1 MPYQIYFLD
10 CHDFI
15 QIFCRR
21 FQEDC
26 SYYLPFHQPVVNIQN
41 SSSPGGYF
49 WKLLTKKSLKKML
62 FESTNLANLTRN
74 GFRWSSPYSCICWQW
89 SADKG
94 MSCMLHDPPWSSW
107 YHHGRVN
114 HGLIL
119 DRLYEQ
125 VPVKAYTR
133 FGPLVAREVGE
144 EQLDFDE
151 VWRPEDEDQ
160 KMVMMISGKLGEF

>member
-1 MPYQIYFLD
+1 MFVFVIVIMVINIIEQLPLPCPILRLLLKYVLIMPYQICFLD
-10 CHDFI
+10 CHDII

-41 SSSPGGYF
+41 SSSPGGHF

-89 SADKG
+89 GADKG
-94 MSCMLHDPPWSSW
+94 RSYMLRDSPWSSW
-107 YHHGRVN
+107 
-114 HGLIL
+114 
-119 DRLYEQ
+119 
-125 VPVKAYTR
+125 
-133 FGPLVAREVGE
+133 
-144 EQLDFDE
+144 
-151 VWRPEDEDQ
+151 
-160 KMVMMISGKLGEF
+160 